1 MKNKSLKYTYA
12 TPGINLFTV
21 MEDASFIHSC
31 VLNLSQHRCK
41 KQKDPG
47 TQASPKSG
55 LVVTTPCRE
64 CALA

>member
-41 KQKDPG
+41 KQKDPEL
-47 TQASPKSG
+47 KLVRRVG
-55 LVVTTPCRE
+55 L
-64 CALA
+64 